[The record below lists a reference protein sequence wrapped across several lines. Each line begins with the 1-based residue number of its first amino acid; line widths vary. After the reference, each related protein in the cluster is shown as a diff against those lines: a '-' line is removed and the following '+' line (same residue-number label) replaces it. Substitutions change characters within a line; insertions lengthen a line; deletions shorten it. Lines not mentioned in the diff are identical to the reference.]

1 MSKTWVK
8 GDAVKWATPQG
19 DTVGTVEKKLVSPME
34 IKGHQ
39 VQASPQSP
47 QYLVTSSKSGK
58 PAAHKAAALKKI
70 GKSP

>member
-1 MSKTWVK
+1 MAKTLIK
-8 GDAVKWATPQG
+8 GDPVKWATPQG
-19 DTVGTVEKKLVSPME
+19 DTEGTVKKKLISPIR

-39 VQASPQSP
+39 VQASPESP